1 MLDLCSAFERSI
13 ITVNSTMV
21 LTFLFR
27 KQEGAMW
34 IILSFL
40 KICMSALSCRPS
52 KLFPELSLAT
62 CLLYYIH
69 VLFVQTRGHSDSGN
83 EWIEKYV
90 WDKQKQNDFV
100 AHLSTSS
107 SHDEVTRAITELDV
121 SVDSALFVAKI
132 LSAAECMTK
141 F

>member
-1 MLDLCSAFERSI
+1 MAYVIVSKDLY
-13 ITVNSTMV
+13 VG
-21 LTFLFR
+21 TFLS
-27 KQEGAMW
+27 
-34 IILSFL
+34 SFE
-40 KICMSALSCRPS
+40 IVPRV
-52 KLFPELSLAT
+52 ELIAT
-62 CLLYYIH
+62 CLLYYVH

-83 EWIEKYV
+83 EWIEKCV

-100 AHLSTSS
+100 AHLSTIS